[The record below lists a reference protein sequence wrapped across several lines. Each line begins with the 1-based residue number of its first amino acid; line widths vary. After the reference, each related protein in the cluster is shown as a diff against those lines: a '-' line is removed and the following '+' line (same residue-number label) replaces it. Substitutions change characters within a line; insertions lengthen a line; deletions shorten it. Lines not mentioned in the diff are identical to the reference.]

1 MKERRRAN
9 IARDL
14 ALGAL
19 AAAALAI
26 AGCAGS
32 GSASPQL
39 AADAVYTHAKVV
51 TVDDRSTIAQAFAV
65 KDGRYLAVGS
75 DAELRAF
82 VGPGTSVV
90 DLHGRTVIPG
100 LADGHFH
107 AAGGGPGID
116 LSTARSIAQ
125 LLAKVSEAA
134 ARAAPGTVLVSNSDW
149 HEAQLREQRTPTA
162 EELESA
168 APGKPVVVVRGG
180 HSVFL
185 NTTALARWNIT
196 PATPVPPGGAVP
208 KDAQGRLTGELVD
221 NARQLIQLPPP
232 PPPTLNEL
240 EAEQRKLNSYGLTSV
255 RLAAGSI
262 EQWRLLQQL
271 HAAGRSSV
279 RYSVLLREPLPRLQA
294 ANLKQGDGDA
304 WVLATGVKMI
314 VDGGFEGAHM
324 TTPYAEPMGQ
334 GGRYRGITVVPQNV
348 FNDAVVGYNRA
359 GWRVAVHAV
368 GDAAVDEVLE
378 GFEKANADKDI
389 RQAGWTIEHAF
400 VTRPDQYPRM
410 KNLNLRLS
418 VQDHL
423 YLAAPVL
430 RRYWGAERASQV
442 TPVKTYLDLGLL
454 VAGGTDAPVIP
465 VNPYWAMYH
474 FLTRETIN
482 AGAFGP
488 NQAVTSRDTLL
499 RIFTI
504 NNARLTDEG
513 AIKGSIEP
521 RKLADFVVL
530 SQDILTIPAAQV
542 QDLKAVAT
550 FVDGRKVYQDPD
562 VAL

>member
-1 MKERRRAN
+1 MSIRGFATGRR
-9 IARDL
+9 L
-14 ALGAL
+14 WTLGAVAGAISL
-19 AAAALAI
+19 AV
-26 AGCAGS
+26 GCAGRGGVS
-32 GSASPQL
+32 EAT
-39 AADAVYTHAKVV
+39 ADAVYTNAKVV
-51 TVDDRSTIAQAFAV
+51 TVDDRSSIAQAFAV
-65 KDGRYLAVGS
+65 KDGRYLAIGS
-75 DAELRAF
+75 DAQMRAY
-82 VGPGTSVV
+82 VGPSTAVV

-116 LSTARSIAQ
+116 LASTRSIAE

-134 ARAAPGTVLVSNSDW
+134 ANAAPGAVLVSNSDW

-185 NTTALARWNIT
+185 NTTALAKWNIT
-196 PATPVPPGGAVP
+196 TGTPVPDGGAIP
-208 KDAQGRLTGELVD
+208 KDERGRLTGELVD
-221 NARQLIQLPPP
+221 NAKRLITLPPP
-232 PPPTLNEL
+232 PAPTLEQL
-240 EAEQRKLNSYGLTSV
+240 EAEQRKLNSHGLTSV
-255 RLAAGSI
+255 RLAAGSV
-262 EQWRLLQQL
+262 EQWRQLQQL
-271 HAAGRSSV
+271 RDAGRASV
-279 RYSVLLREPLPRLQA
+279 RYTVLFREPLQRLQD
-294 ANLKQGDGDA
+294 ANLKQGEGDD
-304 WVLATGVKMI
+304 WVRATGVKMI
-314 VDGGFEGAHM
+314 VDGGFEGGHM
-324 TTPYAEPMGQ
+324 TRAYEEPMGQ
-334 GGRYRGITVVPQNV
+334 GGRYKGIVVTPQAA
-348 FNDAVVGYNRA
+348 FNDAAVAYNRA

-368 GDAAVDEVLE
+368 GDAGVDEVLE

-442 TPVKTYLDLGLL
+442 TPVKTYLDQGFL

-465 VNPYWAMYH
+465 VNPFWSMYH
-474 FLTRETIN
+474 FLTRDTIN

-488 NQAVTSRDTLL
+488 NQAVTSRDTIL

-504 NNARLTDEG
+504 NNARLTDE
-513 AIKGSIEP
+513 AAVKGSIEP

-530 SQDILTIPAAQV
+530 SQDFMTMPAAQV

-550 FVDGRKVYQDPD
+550 FVNGRKVYQDANVP
-562 VAL
+562 L